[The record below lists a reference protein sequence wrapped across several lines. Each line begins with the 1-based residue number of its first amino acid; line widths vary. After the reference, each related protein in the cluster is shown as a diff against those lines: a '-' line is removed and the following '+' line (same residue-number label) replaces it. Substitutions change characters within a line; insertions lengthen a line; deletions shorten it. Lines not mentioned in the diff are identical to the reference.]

1 MRLSALAIFFF
12 VGLIRGVGSS
22 LPETRGGMFHHRS
35 AAPQKSQ
42 HIPHLAKNCRPHST
56 TLRHGLEDHVVAHQ
70 AGPKSGRLFE
80 HGNTQVAGNPQNSQ
94 HCRTDVQ
101 SSRACAG
108 DRIDR
113 RARIDGALLFS
124 VSVQPSDKCMV
135 SHFKRHA
142 SPIHPWQRMTEALQH
157 PSIVPTLPV
166 AQQ

>member
-1 MRLSALAIFFF
+1 LCSVFHLLFIMNVGDERYAVFGPGNLFS
-12 VGLIRGVGSS
+12 VGLIRSVGSS
-22 LPETRGGMFHHRS
+22 LPETRGGMFHRRS

-56 TLRHGLEDHVVAHQ
+56 TLRHDLEDHVVARQ

-94 HCRTDVQ
+94 QWRTDVQ

-113 RARIDGALLFS
+113 RARIDGAL
-124 VSVQPSDKCMV
+124 
-135 SHFKRHA
+135 
-142 SPIHPWQRMTEALQH
+142 
-157 PSIVPTLPV
+157 PV
-166 AQQ
+166 FGLCSAFRQVHGEPL